1 MLCSAEIERAREARY
16 QEPMGAD
23 ETPPEGP
30 CLAGRDSK
38 SGEPLFHTWRLV
50 DGAWTQGTAFA
61 DELTPDETAALP
73 ADERSVALEWRA
85 RIEAMANARDPEF
98 AVHNAEPRDETM
110 AECCGDAA

>member
-50 DGAWTQGTAFA
+50 DGAWAKGRTT
-61 DELTPDETAALP
+61 TT
-73 ADERSVALEWRA
+73 RA
-85 RIEAMANARDPEF
+85 TTTLQSNA
-98 AVHNAEPRDETM
+98 
-110 AECCGDAA
+110 GDIPH